1 MDFITFDD
9 LNLDL
14 IQIPG
19 LANSCVEKNL
29 KFIST
34 DVTPI

>member
-14 IQIPG
+14 IQIP
-19 LANSCVEKNL
+19 LMANSCVEKNL
-29 KFIST
+29 KFMLKFLIF
-34 DVTPI
+34 